1 MKTVEECKAIVEKC
15 TLLFQEYVQKVIDRN
30 EEINNMYSEL
40 QVGREEFGIQTT
52 CTLERGY
59 YCPDP
64 TVGHFVTNVHRG
76 KIARRITK
84 VTRLTNRYVFDE
96 EDSLR
101 IVERYYPNGYIK
113 PEFVF
118 HGQDVS
124 YSVTF
129 NYNDRP
135 LIITIDRHENGKI
148 REYLWTECAY
158 DDAKDTYI
166 ANWMRYQ
173 TYD

>member
-15 TLLFQEYVQKVIDRN
+15 TLLFQEYVQKVIDHN

-76 KIARRITK
+76 KIARRITN
-84 VTRLTNRYVFDE
+84 VNATRNAYTGRNRNRIRDE
-96 EDSLR
+96 KYRNRLQNKIAAKCTKR
-101 IVERYYPNGYIK
+101 
-113 PEFVF
+113 
-118 HGQDVS
+118 
-124 YSVTF
+124 
-129 NYNDRP
+129 
-135 LIITIDRHENGKI
+135 RH
-148 REYLWTECAY
+148 
-158 DDAKDTYI
+158 
-166 ANWMRYQ
+166 
-173 TYD
+173 